1 MVNMSEMTIDDDN
14 YQPNDNYYIE
24 SNSVQIEID
33 NNNQQTNQNEKLKI
47 SDLQNQ

>member
-33 NNNQQTNQNEKLKI
+33 NNNQQTNQNEKLHI
-47 SDLQNQ
+47 SDL

>member
-1 MVNMSEMTIDDDN
+1 MSEMTIDDDN

-33 NNNQQTNQNEKLKI
+33 NNNQQTNQNEKLQK

>member
-33 NNNQQTNQNEKLKI
+33 YINQQTNQNDKLQI

>member
-1 MVNMSEMTIDDDN
+1 MVNMSEMTIDEDN

-33 NNNQQTNQNEKLKI
+33 NNNQQTNQNEKLQI

>member
-1 MVNMSEMTIDDDN
+1 MSEMTIDDDN

>member
-1 MVNMSEMTIDDDN
+1 MSEMTIDDDN

-33 NNNQQTNQNEKLKI
+33 NNNQQTNQNEKLQI
-47 SDLQNQ
+47 SDLQNH

>member
-1 MVNMSEMTIDDDN
+1 MSEMTIDDDN

-33 NNNQQTNQNEKLKI
+33 NNNQQTNQNEKLQI

>member
-14 YQPNDNYYIE
+14 YQLNDNYYIE

-33 NNNQQTNQNEKLKI
+33 NNNQQTHQNEKL
-47 SDLQNQ
+47 